1 MTNYLIEYEMYI
13 TTELG
18 LSKNTCD
25 NYLKDNEDYLKY
37 LMKYRNVC
45 DPKDIS
51 ANDIRSYLVTLK
63 RKNLTSSSISRKLSS
78 IKSFH
83 SFLVKFHYSNQNVA
97 KTITNPKKEKKLPT
111 VLSLEEVDALL
122 ATFNESTPLELR
134 NKTMVELTYS
144 CGLRVSELI
153 NLKLSSIH
161 IQMGIIDVVGKGTK
175 ERIVPIGNKAS
186 ELIKRY
192 LEFGRPKLAS
202 PKINDYLFLNH
213 NGEQMTRQM
222 FFIIIR
228 DKAKEA
234 NITKAI
240 SPHKLRHSFATH
252 LLERGLDLRLIQEL
266 LGHSDISTTE
276 IYTHINSTKIKD
288 VFENSHPHAKNKK

>member
-1 MTNYLIEYEMYI
+1 MYI

-37 LMKYRNVC
+37 LMKYRNVS

-161 IQMGIIDVVGKGTK
+161 LQMGIIDVVGKGTK

-202 PKINDYLFLNH
+202 PRINDYLFLNH

>member
-1 MTNYLIEYEMYI
+1 MYI

-37 LMKYRNVC
+37 LMKYRNVS

-161 IQMGIIDVVGKGTK
+161 LQMGIIDVVGKGTK

-202 PKINDYLFLNH
+202 PRINDYLFLNH

-276 IYTHINSTKIKD
+276 IYTHINSATIKD

>member
-25 NYLKDNEDYLKY
+25 NYLKDNKDYLKY
-37 LMKYRNVC
+37 LMKYRNVS

-161 IQMGIIDVVGKGTK
+161 LQMGIIDVVGKGTK

-202 PKINDYLFLNH
+202 PRINDYLFLNH

-276 IYTHINSTKIKD
+276 IYTHINSAKIKD

>member
-37 LMKYRNVC
+37 LMKYRNVS

-161 IQMGIIDVVGKGTK
+161 LQMGIIDVVGKGTK

-202 PKINDYLFLNH
+202 PRINDYLFLNH

>member
-1 MTNYLIEYEMYI
+1 MNNYLIEYEMYI

-25 NYLKDNEDYLKY
+25 NYLKDISNYLNY
-37 LMKYRNVC
+37 LTKYRKC
-45 DPKDIS
+45 QEPSDITV
-51 ANDIRSYLVTLK
+51 NDIRAYLATLK
-63 RKNLTSSSISRKLSS
+63 RKNLSSSSLSRKLSS

-83 SFLVKFHYSNQNVA
+83 TFLVKFHYTNQNVA
-97 KTITNPKKEKKLPT
+97 KLITNPKKEKKLPV
-111 VLSLEEVDALL
+111 VLSLEEVDNLL
-122 ATFNESTPLELR
+122 ATFTEDTPLELR

-153 NLKLSSIH
+153 NLKFSSVH
-161 IQMGIIDVVGKGTK
+161 LQMGIIDVVGKGNK
-175 ERIVPIGNKAS
+175 ERIVPMGSKAI
-186 ELIKRY
+186 ELIKKY

-202 PKINDYLFLNH
+202 PRPNDFLFLNH

-222 FFIIIR
+222 FFIVIKE
-228 DKAKEA
+228 KAKVA
-234 NITKAI
+234 GIQKPI

-266 LGHSDISTTE
+266 LGHADISTTE
-276 IYTHINSTKIKD
+276 IYTHINSAKIRE
-288 VFENSHPHAKNKK
+288 VFESSHPHANKKN

>member
-97 KTITNPKKEKKLPT
+97 KTIVNLSEKCFDE
-111 VLSLEEVDALL
+111 SLALYML
-122 ATFNESTPLELR
+122 AGNLTAY
-134 NKTMVELTYS
+134 ELTKKNYIENFEYLDQYIITYNNNHDYE
-144 CGLRVSELI
+144 GIRVLIHRLRGISINIGSRMLYRYATYVDEMLKEDLDIKLVKDELSKIVEI
-153 NLKLSSIH
+153 NNE
-161 IQMGIIDVVGKGTK
+161 II
-175 ERIVPIGNKAS
+175 N
-186 ELIKRY
+186 
-192 LEFGRPKLAS
+192 
-202 PKINDYLFLNH
+202 
-213 NGEQMTRQM
+213 
-222 FFIIIR
+222 
-228 DKAKEA
+228 
-234 NITKAI
+234 
-240 SPHKLRHSFATH
+240 KLRG
-252 LLERGLDLRLIQEL
+252 E
-266 LGHSDISTTE
+266 
-276 IYTHINSTKIKD
+276 
-288 VFENSHPHAKNKK
+288 